1 MSGTEKEDIQTSTYT
16 QQGTT
21 CLLRILTI
29 TKTVPDL
36 CVVHLIISDHTD
48 HTGTCIWTVDG

>member
-1 MSGTEKEDIQTSTYT
+1 MSGTEKKDIQTSTDT

-29 TKTVPDL
+29 TKSLPDL
-36 CVVHLIISDHTD
+36 CVVHLIISDHT
-48 HTGTCIWTVDG
+48 GTCIWTVDG

>member
-29 TKTVPDL
+29 TKTLQDL
-36 CVVHLIISDHTD
+36 CVVHLIISDHT
-48 HTGTCIWTVDG
+48 GTCIWTVDG